1 MYGITQKLT
10 KKIFIPIVCFIVGT
24 CIGYGGTR
32 VVDHYITG
40 SSTKYSTEDSNN
52 GLQHLQDTKTELQR
66 SIDYSESINSNID
79 RSAEINGRA
88 REIIEQLER
97 EQRTT
102 STGIDE
108 SKGNIKE
115 AIRKLEENRR
125 IFEQVDRKLQD
136 TPTQVQSEETAK

>member
-1 MYGITQKLT
+1 MYGITQRLT
-10 KKIFIPIVCFIVGT
+10 KKIFIPILCFVIGT
-24 CIGYGGTR
+24 FIGYGGTR
-32 VVDHYITG
+32 VIDHYITG
-40 SSTKYSTEDSNN
+40 STKSYTEDSNN
-52 GLQHLQDTKTELQR
+52 GLQHLQNTKTELQR

>member
-1 MYGITQKLT
+1 MYGITQRIT
-10 KKIFIPIVCFIVGT
+10 KKIFIPFLCFIIGT

-32 VVDHYITG
+32 VIDHYLATPK
-40 SSTKYSTEDSNN
+40 TTDSNN

-79 RSAEINGRA
+79 RSTEINGRA
-88 REIIEQLER
+88 REIIERIER

-108 SKGNIKE
+108 SKGNLQE
-115 AIRKLEENRR
+115 AIRKLEENRG
-125 IFEQVDRKLQD
+125 IFESVDRKLQD
-136 TPTQVQSEETAK
+136 TSTQVQSEETAK